1 VLERLCRIYP
11 FEDKTQEI
19 WKRAISERRVKEETY
34 DGVSLFRLDKDVHGL
49 KRGTILA
56 EDGVIMAYPRIM
68 RVLHLENGV
77 KRNLKGPFY
86 VEEKVDGYNIRIAK
100 VDGRVLAFSRG
111 GFICPFSTDR
121 VEDFIDMR
129 FFNVHPGLVLCCEV
143 AGPENPYNPE
153 WPPYIKDDIRFFVF
167 DIMEKGREGFIPS
180 DERYGLIEVYGLPG
194 VRVFGSFL
202 PEDWERVKGIV
213 KGLDGEGCEGVVM
226 KPQERKK
233 TLKYVTPF
241 AHMRDLR
248 LGSLVVGEL
257 PGGYY
262 LKRVVMLGLSIR
274 EMGLVED
281 LKGLGEAFLNPILEA
296 QARVERGEG
305 IKETFTIKVKREE
318 NIDRLL
324 KHLKAAPVD
333 INLIL
338 KEREGDYWKVVFTR
352 GYRRAEAFIK
362 AGLKGSTFMD

>member
-1 VLERLCRIYP
+1 
-11 FEDKTQEI
+11 
-19 WKRAISERRVKEETY
+19 
-34 DGVSLFRLDKDVHGL
+34 
-49 KRGTILA
+49 
-56 EDGVIMAYPRIM
+56 
-68 RVLHLENGV
+68 
-77 KRNLKGPFY
+77 
-86 VEEKVDGYNIRIAK
+86 
-100 VDGRVLAFSRG
+100 
-111 GFICPFSTDR
+111 
-121 VEDFIDMR
+121 
-129 FFNVHPGLVLCCEV
+129 
-143 AGPENPYNPE
+143 
-153 WPPYIKDDIRFFVF
+153 
-167 DIMEKGREGFIPS
+167 MEKGREGFIPS
-180 DERYGLIEVYGLPG
+180 DERYGLIEVYGLSG